1 MAQQGATRR
10 TTIAVVLTC
19 ALALGAC
26 SDDPEPTATPST
38 ETESPAA
45 ASPSPTLRPVVGER
59 TITVLPL
66 GGRPLLGLGGNPEP
80 DQASI
85 EAVTTTVGDW
95 LDAHLDRLQRD
106 GKGLWGQMAADGLAN
121 GKQRRQVTT
130 DLASPD
136 APVRSA
142 RYVMTV
148 YHDGASQYLTAKVE
162 VTHPDDSISDVG
174 LVFVVDDDGTPVL
187 TLFGPDPVAK
197 AAE

>member
-1 MAQQGATRR
+1 MAHQGTARR
-10 TTIAVVLTC
+10 TTTMVVLTC

-26 SDDPEPTATPST
+26 SNDPEPIATPT
-38 ETESPAA
+38 ETESSAS

-106 GKGLWGQMAADGLAN
+106 GKGLWGQLAAEGLAN
-121 GKQRRQVTT
+121 GEQRRQVTT
-130 DLASPD
+130 HLASPD

-148 YHDGASQYLTAKVE
+148 YQDGAPQYLTAKVE
-162 VTHPDDSISDVG
+162 VTHPDDSVTDVG
-174 LVFVVDDDGTPVL
+174 LVFVVDDEGTPVL
-187 TLFGPDPVAK
+187 SLFGPDPVAK